1 MLLLNCA
8 KGEKVQNCTICRLD
22 RRSGHQG
29 GVGEGQRGVQD
40 WVLVAK
46 GDHDDLD
53 HVAVGLD
60 LEGEV
65 DVAVQVTQPVLVL
78 HSDDDPIVPA
88 YLGQRLVERTKEA
101 GEDDGDGKGK
111 GYGEGETFSDIIR
124 IMTFDWAP
132 QQTLSK
138 KRLPHIIKCGSMIL

>member
-53 HVAVGLD
+53 HGAVGLD

-101 GEDDGDGKGK
+101 GDDDGDGKEEGH
-111 GYGEGETFSDIIR
+111 GEGETFSDIIR
-124 IMTFDWAP
+124 IMIFGWAP
-132 QQTLSK
+132 QQIWSK
-138 KRLPHIIKCGSMIL
+138 KRLQKK